1 MMTRASL
8 ICSSRLV
15 LSASALLSF
24 RSPPSLQQSY
34 PTGNISKHF
43 AGLKVGDFVDIKGP
57 KGQMKYSNDYA
68 NAIGM
73 IAGGTGI
80 TPMLVRRR
88 PELIE

>member
-1 MMTRASL
+1 
-8 ICSSRLV
+8 
-15 LSASALLSF
+15 LSCN
-24 RSPPSLQQSY
+24 SPVFLHQSY

-57 KGQMKYSNDYA
+57 KGQMKYTNDYA

-80 TPMLVRRR
+80 TPMLVCACS
-88 PELIE
+88 ELPSLSLR